1 MKDINLYDIIPADE
15 ENIIISKKAFLSLL
29 KKANLTEKELEK
41 FDEFKKHQGSEIKK
55 NCHLYEYKQIWRMI
69 DDGIRPCDI
78 IGNTIYKKNGI
89 PKKVTQRQ
97 YYLAKNRR
105 KELDTQ

>member
-1 MKDINLYDIIPADE
+1 M
-15 ENIIISKKAFLSLL
+15 
-29 KKANLTEKELEK
+29 
-41 FDEFKKHQGSEIKK
+41 
-55 NCHLYEYKQIWRMI
+55 YEYKQIWRMI
-69 DDGIRPCDI
+69 DAGIRPCDI

-89 PKKVTQRQ
+89 KKKVTQRQ